1 MSTNQQILDELASL
15 RLRATVPR
23 IAILEIF
30 RADQEKAEKEAAR
43 TGGRPSVVHLSV
55 DEMFKRLIDR
65 KVDVGLA
72 TVYRVMQ
79 QFEEAGILSSSRF
92 DSERVTYELNQGRP
106 HDHLVCM
113 NCGRVDEFYDQVM
126 VARQKTIAENLGYL
140 LNNHQLALYGIC
152 PACQGKMGGG
162 LNPKSKKSK

>member
-1 MSTNQQILDELASL
+1 MSTYQQILDELASL
-15 RLRATVPR
+15 RLRATAPR
-23 IAILEIF
+23 VAILEIF
-30 RADQEKAEKEAAR
+30 RADQEKMETEAASSGEPPR
-43 TGGRPSVVHLSV
+43 AVHLNV

-65 KVDVGLA
+65 KIDVGLA

-92 DSERVTYELNQGRP
+92 DSERVTYELNRGRP

-113 NCGRVDEFYDQVM
+113 NCGRVDEFYDPVM
-126 VARQKTIAENLGYL
+126 VARQKTVAENRGYL

-152 PACQGKMGGG
+152 PACQTKMGGS
-162 LNPKSKKSK
+162 PKSKVRKSK